1 LRCSIREIQDLLIK
15 ETAQRDQL
23 RTIVGL
29 QRKRISHKS
38 EIYTETVDQFERSVI
53 LINESI
59 EGPKKTYYGR

>member
-1 LRCSIREIQDLLIK
+1 MRCSIREIQDLLIK